1 MECVWPVS
9 SAIICAHRGCES
21 GRGVNKENAMSGG
34 TVRDVSAE
42 EFDQLVSGSTVPVVA
57 DFWAPWC
64 GPCRM
69 VGPVLE
75 KLAADHPDKITVV
88 KVNVDENTEL
98 AARFAVMSIPTVI
111 MFKGG
116 KLEKQI
122 VGARGQKDY
131 EAEFGL

>member
-1 MECVWPVS
+1 
-9 SAIICAHRGCES
+9 
-21 GRGVNKENAMSGG
+21 MSG
-34 TVRDVSAE
+34 TVRDINTQ
-42 EFDQLVSGSTVPVVA
+42 EFDELVPNSEVPVVV

-75 KLAADHPDKITVV
+75 KLAADHPDKVTVV
-88 KVNVDENTEL
+88 KVNVDQNGEL
-98 AARFAVMSIPTVI
+98 AGRYAVMSIPTVI

-116 KLEKQI
+116 QVEKQL

>member
-1 MECVWPVS
+1 
-9 SAIICAHRGCES
+9 
-21 GRGVNKENAMSGG
+21 VNKESVMSVGA
-34 TVRDVSAE
+34 VRDVSAQ
-42 EFDQLVSGSTVPVVA
+42 EFDQLVSTSKIPVVA

-75 KLAADHPDKITVV
+75 KLAADHPDKIAVV
-88 KVNVDENTEL
+88 KVNVDSNAEL

-111 MFKGG
+111 MFKDGQ
-116 KLEKQI
+116 LHKQI

-131 EAEFGL
+131 ESEFGL

>member
-1 MECVWPVS
+1 
-9 SAIICAHRGCES
+9 
-21 GRGVNKENAMSGG
+21 MSGG
-34 TVRDVSAE
+34 TVQEVNAA
-42 EFDQLVSGSTVPVVA
+42 EFDQIVSTAKVPVVA

-75 KLAADHPDKITVV
+75 KLAADHPDTVSV
-88 KVNVDENTEL
+88 LKVNVDENAEL

-111 MFKGG
+111 LFSGG
-116 KLEKQI
+116 KLQKQL

-131 EAEFGL
+131 ETEFGLS

>member
-1 MECVWPVS
+1 MSLLKLKYWMTK
-9 SAIICAHRGCES
+9 GKES
-21 GRGVNKENAMSGG
+21 AMSEA
-34 TVRDVSAE
+34 VRDVDTQQ
-42 EFDQLVSGSTVPVVA
+42 FDQLVSSSEIPVVV

-75 KLAADHPDKITVV
+75 KLAADHPDKVTVV
-88 KVNVDENTEL
+88 KVNVDQNPDL
-98 AARFAVMSIPTVI
+98 AGRFAVMSIPTVI

-116 KLEKQI
+116 QVHKQL
-122 VGARGQKDY
+122 VGARMQKDY